1 MRRVDV
7 LQEFGGHDV
16 HYKQQ
21 PYEES
26 QELES
31 HAAAQQSANT
41 YMLYERKQESS
52 GNHQLLYQ

>member
-41 YMLYERKQESS
+41 YMLY
-52 GNHQLLYQ
+52 